1 MPFLSLPFADRKG
14 MEMLTKEFDV
24 QSIPT
29 LIGVDADSGEVITTK
44 ARNMVVND
52 PEGKDFPWRN

>member
-1 MPFLSLPFADRKG
+1 